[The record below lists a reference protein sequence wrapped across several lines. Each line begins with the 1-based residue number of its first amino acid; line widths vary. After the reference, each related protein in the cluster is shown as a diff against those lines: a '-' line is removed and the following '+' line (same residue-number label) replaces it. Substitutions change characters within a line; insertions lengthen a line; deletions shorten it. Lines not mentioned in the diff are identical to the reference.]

1 MARIEASV
9 VIDRPI
15 DEVFEF
21 VSNPENDSQ
30 WQSGVLESGQ
40 TSEGPMGVGATSREV
55 RQFLGRRIESTVEIT
70 EYEPK
75 RKIGFKSTSGPIPFK
90 VAYMFEP
97 VEGGTKLSTVG
108 EAEPGGFF
116 KMAEPIAMRMFEREM
131 KGNFANLKDILEAQ
145 A

>member
-1 MARIEASV
+1 SV

-21 VSNPENDSQ
+21 VSNPDNDSQ
-30 WQSGVLESGQ
+30 WQSGVLESSQ

-70 EYEPK
+70 EYEPNK
-75 RKIGFKSTSGPIPFK
+75 KIGFKSTSGPIPFK
-90 VAYMFEP
+90 ATYIFEP
-97 VEGGTKLSTVG
+97 VEGGTELSAVG